1 MSSTESTAYLACVV
15 HVPLFT
21 MQEREINADAWK
33 AYDARVAEFRSFDPD
48 LVIVFGGDH
57 YDNVFLNL
65 APQFMVGHK
74 AWAVDDCGGKPG
86 TLDVPMDLSR
96 KLADYLVS
104 RDFDIAT
111 SYDMG
116 VDHGFSNVLGH
127 FLGELDAKPVIP
139 VHVNV
144 LSEPRPTMRR
154 CRALGEAVGTF
165 ARTLGLKIAFLGS
178 GGLSHQTDSVFPQ
191 YDTAPDEVIRDYI
204 VSGGA
209 RGTLTRAAFMEKIQT
224 DMDGLSGQL
233 VSGELQVPWINKE
246 WDEKFLATFAGD
258 LSAFDSWTDEEI
270 LAAGGG
276 GGSEIR
282 QWVAAAA
289 AAQACGADER
299 VVDYYS
305 PDTATAVGV
314 GIAHSRLRTDQ

>member
-1 MSSTESTAYLACVV
+1 MSTTESTAYLACVV

-33 AYDARVAEFRSFDPD
+33 AYDARVAEFRRFDPD

-65 APQFMVGHK
+65 APQFMIGHS
-74 AWAVDDCGGKPG
+74 ARAVDDCGGKPG
-86 TLDVPMDLSR
+86 ELDVPMDISR
-96 KLADYLVS
+96 RLADHLVGQ
-104 RDFDIAT
+104 DFDIAT

-139 VHVNV
+139 VHVNA

-154 CRALGEAVGTF
+154 VRQLGEAIGAF
-165 ARTLGLKIAFLGS
+165 ARTLGLKVAFLGS
-178 GGLSHQTDSVFPQ
+178 GGLSHQTDDIFPQ
-191 YDTAPDEVIRDYI
+191 YDTARDETLRDYI
-204 VSGGA
+204 VSGGG
-209 RGTLTRAAFMEKIQT
+209 RGTLTRAAFMERIQT

-233 VSGELQVPWINKE
+233 VSGAVQVEWINEE
-246 WDEKFLATFAGD
+246 WDRQFLATFAGD
-258 LSAFDSWTDEEI
+258 LTAFDTWTDEEI
-270 LAAGGG
+270 VRAGGG

-289 AAQACGADER
+289 AAQACGAEER

-305 PDTATAVGV
+305 SDTTTAVGV
-314 GIAHSRLRTDQ
+314 GIAHSRLRTGV